1 MNLFPCPGGTV
12 KQACMFGS
20 LAVDL
25 NQEKLHTKLPGQ
37 TEPVAQFCR
46 HTQQLA
52 GLSASV
58 LPVRQDLS

>member
-12 KQACMFGS
+12 KQAYMFGS

-25 NQEKLHTKLPGQ
+25 NQAKLHAKLPGQ
-37 TEPVAQFCR
+37 TEPVVQFCR

-52 GLSASV
+52 GLSA
-58 LPVRQDLS
+58 